1 MMPSGFAQTNLRA
14 IGFRR
19 EIPLLDRPTVVLPQI
34 CRQTLHQKF
43 AFDLARNFPVVGES
57 TPHHFPLCS
66 NACTAGKPQ
75 CFFARGSSNIHCR
88 IRDTVAV
95 IQSEARD
102 LSTGHRPHNFET
114 LDHLRDPSPSLRLG
128 MTTRLLQGK
137 IVWFNIRMF
146 KILLITIAALLIPV
160 QAAVSAANSR
170 HVVLIVWDGMRP
182 DFVTEK
188 YAPTLD

>member
-75 CFFARGSSNIHCR
+75 CFSRGDHQTF
-88 IRDTVAV
+88 TVEYG
-95 IQSEARD
+95 I
-102 LSTGHRPHNFET
+102 
-114 LDHLRDPSPSLRLG
+114 PSLSSRAKRGTSQLVIAH
-128 MTTRLLQGK
+128 TTLKR
-137 IVWFNIRMF
+137 
-146 KILLITIAALLIPV
+146 LITCEIP
-160 QAAVSAANSR
+160 R
-170 HVVLIVWDGMRP
+170 RP
-182 DFVTEK
+182 CGSG
-188 YAPTLD
+188 